1 MFPGRKGY
9 PLGRIFNLDLTG
21 WAYPQPVLKIQALLE
36 EGRRGPLTISLAE
49 AMSARAA
56 SALLAAAGLITS
68 TYRRDDRWLVLGRE
82 TGTPEILVWYGP
94 GGWQAALDD
103 PAEAEEEAILD
114 LGPALSP
121 WRPEADRPPG
131 SWPEPDQREPAVVLA
146 GSQFMGAGEDAL
158 GARLVTAFFDAL
170 AAFDPPP
177 GLLAFYNTGIFLT
190 TRDSAVVEAL
200 RDMAGR
206 GAAVI
211 TSGLCLEHFRLKDQ
225 LKVGR
230 IGNMYE
236 LVKAQAQAARI
247 LRL

>member
-1 MFPGRKGY
+1 
-9 PLGRIFNLDLTG
+9 LGRIFHLDLTG
-21 WAYPQPVLKIQALLE
+21 LAYPEPVLKIQAFLE

-49 AMSARAA
+49 DMSATAA
-56 SALLAAAGLITS
+56 AALLAAAGLITR
-68 TYRRDDRWLVLGRE
+68 TYRQDDRWLVLGRE

-121 WRPEADRPPG
+121 WRPEADPPPRPG
-131 SWPEPDQREPAVVLA
+131 TDRREPAVVLA
-146 GSQFMGAGEDAL
+146 GSQVMGAGEDAL

-170 AAFDPPP
+170 AGLDPPP
-177 GLLAFYNTGIFLT
+177 RLLAFYNTGVFLT

-206 GAAVI
+206 GAVVI
-211 TSGLCLEHFRLKDQ
+211 SSGLCLEHFLLKDQ

-236 LVKAQAQAARI
+236 IVKAQAQAARVI
-247 LRL
+247 RL